1 MRNDRT
7 LTECSGN
14 RRRIPRLRRGR
25 KELRRSL
32 REVVFE
38 YLQAT
43 GKNLVEKEG
52 FIYDQG
58 ERREN

>member
-1 MRNDRT
+1 MRWKPKEDSSAQEG
-7 LTECSGN
+7 TE
-14 RRRIPRLRRGR
+14 RAQEEPER
-25 KELRRSL
+25 
-32 REVVFE
+32 VVFE
-38 YLQAT
+38 HLQAT